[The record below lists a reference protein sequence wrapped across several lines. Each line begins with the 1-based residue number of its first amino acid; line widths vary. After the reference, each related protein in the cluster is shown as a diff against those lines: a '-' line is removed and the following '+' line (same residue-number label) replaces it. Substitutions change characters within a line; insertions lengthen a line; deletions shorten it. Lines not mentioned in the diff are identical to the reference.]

1 MIELVPPV
9 KEKGRYYG
17 REQQSRGRPHALSG
31 AVAVGGDFRG
41 GCHGDGRVAEGVVL
55 VVIWPTHGH
64 CWSRFGATY
73 ELKNKMCKIGQR
85 QGLCVLKLSFTYFSC
100 NDLR

>member
-17 REQQSRGRPHALSG
+17 REQQSSGRPHALSG
-31 AVAVGGDFRG
+31 AGDVGDFRG
-41 GCHGDGRVAEGVVL
+41 GCHGDGRVAEGG
-55 VVIWPTHGH
+55 VICPTQRH
-64 CWSRFGATY
+64 CYSRFDATY